1 MPVLQKFRLILH
13 KIGIALA
20 ITNKLDCMRL
30 ALFLHKIG
38 IALAKQVNF
47 LCLRLALPL
56 HINR

>member
-13 KIGIALA
+13 KIGIVSA

-38 IALAKQVNF
+38 IALAK
-47 LCLRLALPL
+47 
-56 HINR
+56 